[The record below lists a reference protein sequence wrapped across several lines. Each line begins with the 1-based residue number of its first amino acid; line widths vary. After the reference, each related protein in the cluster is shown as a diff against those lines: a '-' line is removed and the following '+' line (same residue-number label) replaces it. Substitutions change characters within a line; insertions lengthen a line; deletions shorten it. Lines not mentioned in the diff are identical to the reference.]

1 VRFSRTFPAH
11 VFNRG
16 VELFLRGLP
25 FAGARI
31 LVSQVSGGWLVS
43 LRRDP
48 GWRHPWF
55 TEANWNA
62 TARRWEAH
70 VQAGFV
76 NGMDPLVPGVGPKVA
91 GVNTDADLV
100 DDPAIPLTDFRPLG
114 NDEGDEAPIFFQKLG
129 VRKNQN
135 SISTAGGALTVD
147 TTNRDEIFPLPQR
160 FLRACDIS
168 LSVARMALV
177 GTVDIVDPTAT
188 SGQEVL
194 YRVGMDT
201 STLDRYGVRARL
213 FVTSQYEDPHKPTL
227 VERLLGTAFDASE
240 DTKLISTVFL
250 LSPPS
255 VDGEPDGSWT
265 PYVRHRTFWN
275 LKHANRNA
283 RPVEP
288 PAPIRLFTGLAGGL
302 GDSIGNQI
310 LAQVNEFSDRVSN
323 ALNAVSN
330 EGKFWTC

>member
-1 VRFSRTFPAH
+1 MRFSRTFPAH

-31 LVSQVSGGWLVS
+31 LVSQVAGGWLVS
-43 LRRDP
+43 LQRAP

-55 TEANWNA
+55 TDPSWNA

-70 VQAGFV
+70 VLCGFV
-76 NGMDPLVPGVGPKVA
+76 NGMDPLVPGVGPAVA
-91 GVNTDADLV
+91 GRKTDADLC
-100 DDPAIPLTDFRPLG
+100 DDPAIPLTSWRALG
-114 NDEGDEAPIFFQKLG
+114 NDEGDQAPIFFQKLG

-135 SISTAGGALTVD
+135 SISTDGSSLTVD
-147 TTNRDEIFPLPQR
+147 STNREELFPLPQR
-160 FLRACDIS
+160 FLRACDIGI
-168 LSVARMALV
+168 SVARMSLV
-177 GTVDIVDPTAT
+177 GTVDIVDPTGT

-194 YRVGMDT
+194 YRVGMDA
-201 STLDRYGVRARL
+201 STLERSGSRARL
-213 FVTSQYEDPHKPTL
+213 FTTSQFEEPHRPTL
-227 VERLLGTAFDASE
+227 LERLLGTAIDPSE

-250 LSPPS
+250 LSPPNVS
-255 VDGEPDGSWT
+255 GEPDGSWT

-288 PAPIRLFTGLAGGL
+288 PAPIRLFTGLAGGI

-310 LAQVNEFSDRVSN
+310 LSQLNEFSDRVSN
-323 ALNAVSN
+323 ALSAVSN
-330 EGKFWTC
+330 EGRFWTC